1 TAAKTDFSR
10 FPIAFF
16 AAIHNWHG
24 DVRFGLALDV
34 GDSVD
39 IVEECTYW
47 YRGSCPRKSRAV
59 GIFPKTYVHI
69 KDLSKIDP
77 VVAECTQV
85 LREWSE
91 IWKRL
96 YDREAYKFQTL
107 RKVMFSIL
115 ESRRELLSATM
126 TQDQTLELQM
136 VVVSKIDWGN
146 RKLGLDLVPR
156 EGPLAVDP
164 HSIGIVKLYNVHV
177 SSADNAKASSSRGTL
192 RRKTQRKILTH
203 HLYFCM
209 RGFGYR
215 IGGDDAE
222 VYFFLYDGTHMRP
235 LSERFLFKISKDG
248 FTNYTEKLHSNCTVF
263 TDLGAADLNEDLHLV
278 AVVMRVGKIIQSD
291 SIKKIEKSG
300 AYGHGPTFRRPFGVG
315 ILSLSDIA
323 HFDSSLEQSSDERE
337 YNFKLFQCEEKD
349 FHLLPELIIK
359 KSNGKYSPIQ
369 PSQGTQ
375 GIDVSLK
382 LLHGGLGQAR
392 QEQPLLFQGTTIT
405 RKMGFPDVIMP
416 GDVRNDLF
424 LTLERGEFE
433 RGGKNTGKNILV
445 TVVVL
450 DETGNV
456 LTDCLW
462 GASGMDS
469 QAQYRSMI
477 LYHQN
482 TPNWNE
488 MLRLCVPIDKFASA
502 HVRFEF
508 RHCSTREKTE
518 PKLFAFSF
526 ARLMDTG
533 GATLRDGQHDL
544 FVYKCEDPAKLQPAN
559 YLRLQCRQGDP
570 QAKMDCGGCFSRHSR
585 ETFYLRSLLCSTK
598 LTQNA
603 DLLSLLQWRTNPETI
618 QDSLTGVLRL
628 NDEELVK
635 FLQDVLDALFAMFSN
650 EEGNSTQHSG
660 LVFHVL
666 VSIFSLLQSNK
677 FQHFRPVMN
686 EYIENHFAAA
696 LVYKGLITS
705 VEHMAVFMT
714 KAEHPDPFQKCFGSL
729 EYIFKLLIQSRRL
742 FARATGGQY
751 EDSFRRD
758 LHSLFTALN
767 GMLAVPSYDVIIP
780 TQEALLNSTGVV
792 LEQLKD
798 TLPAPELGMLAR
810 NMLDAIPRGAP
821 IRLIQAKLHA
831 VKDLVSGELF
841 HEDDSR
847 TVVLSVACKHLRMH
861 LSRRDELR
869 LCAEILSEILSQ
881 LYDLQ
886 KEQRDKVT
894 NTLQHDLDSLCK
906 NILGILIRT
915 ISIIMEGSNAVLP
928 QLVSCLLGLLQLLD
942 ETHYK
947 RYWDEL
953 SPNKDPRDLKEF
965 LSKSLMVYEELLTQD
980 WHVFPNDW
988 LVMKLAANDVL
999 RMSLEEFAK
1008 PLVYR
1013 FLAPNGFDSQ
1023 LWWSYFSLAVAF
1035 LTQPSLQLEQYREPK
1050 RLKILHSHGDMRV
1063 LMGFQ
1068 ILSMWSQLG
1077 EQKLHFIP
1085 SMVGPFLE
1093 VTLVPEPALRKA
1105 TLSVFYDMMQCE
1117 QAARGSFRLVESE
1130 LIDKLDLLISV
1141 NKGDDEYR
1149 ELFSTI
1155 LLEKVQLENPNWKDA
1170 GIAFIGSVTR
1180 LLERLLDYRSV
1191 MQGEENRDKR
1201 MTCTVNLL
1209 NFYKNEINRKEMYL
1223 RYIYKLHNL
1232 HLQAENYTEAGFT
1245 LKLYASM
1252 LSWDRET
1259 QSFAPFDNSGQP
1271 EWQRK
1276 ERLYHEILKYF
1287 DKGKCWE
1294 KGIPLCKELAQL
1306 YETRRFDYNKLSDI
1320 LIQEAKFF
1328 QNILTQLRPEPE
1340 YFRVGFYGMGLPLFV
1355 RNKQFVYR
1363 GLEYERIGAFTQ
1375 RLQTEFPSAQILGNN
1390 SPPDNAILNAPDQYI
1405 QISNVRPVGDAQSLK
1420 TAMVPVPEKIAR
1432 FYEVNDV
1439 TRFIYDRPMYKGPV
1453 DKDNEFKSL
1462 WIERTILEISSP
1474 LPGILRWFEVKQ
1486 KSMQE
1491 LTPVEYACEIISNA
1505 GKELSDLIVQY
1516 KRDPKRN
1523 INPFSMRLQGTIDA
1537 NVMGGIS
1544 KYQEA
1549 FFSEQFLKSPQGAGQ
1564 QANVQRL
1571 KALILEQIQILEQAL
1586 ELHGQLAPSGVQPL
1600 HNRLLERFS
1609 QLKQSLSG
1617 MGRLK
1622 RQHSESIVNTPL
1634 PPLPTEQ
1641 RVAQTTTS
1649 GSANAN
1655 SHANYVYDLDE
1666 IYTRPGDTLRP
1677 VDPLSSYQTLSKE
1690 SLSIPLEDGSAPP
1703 VPNRPRSQN
1712 FIANG
1717 AMDSPEVPPKRQP
1730 AGNSPGAPPLPPRG
1744 ITPDKRAS
1752 NPLIFND
1759 FGNSDA
1765 VGRRHS
1771 SQQQQHGQK
1780 YSVVDISYDD
1790 PEADQQPHSLP
1801 PNFQDGSGGHLSVCF
1816 APNDFRDSGI
1826 STTSSR
1832 ELNHMNLNNLSE
1844 DSSSIS
1850 ASTVHHREHCRISSN
1865 GSLDIHATASMN
1877 ITQRESS
1884 ASSFDVEDLP
1894 VPPPPIPPKSLAV
1907 STSNGVSTL
1916 GIDEA
1921 HSPNPS
1927 STQLNHIQN
1936 QNHSTNSHHHLG
1948 QQQQQQQQNGDSDG
1962 YTMLQHQTN
1971 GPPAAAV
1978 EVLPPPPAASAI
1990 ASSSITIC
1998 RCHHPPDQPHQPHKP
2013 NSSTSTSA
2021 STATDTA
2028 TESMDSSSSTHSM
2041 TPPPPPPP
2049 PPPPS
2054 FSQFHHQATLPP
2066 HYCQDCLSSPSPP
2079 PTIIT
2084 EQAQVHATPGLTTP
2098 QPHIEHCSCGLTF
2111 SVVQGQQEQLGT
2123 SLMSSR
2129 FSTLERQSYGYQ
2141 VDQVSSCQHHH
2152 YHHHHQQSAQY

>member
-1 TAAKTDFSR
+1 MWIPSNNKYGV
-10 FPIAFF
+10 
-16 AAIHNWHG
+16 AIHNWHG
-24 DVRFGLALDV
+24 DVRFGLSLDV

-39 IVEECTYW
+39 IVEECTHW

-59 GIFPKTYVHI
+59 GLFPKTYIHI

-96 YDREAYKFQTL
+96 YVDREAYKFQTL

-136 VVVSKIDWGN
+136 MVVSKIDWGN

-164 HSIGIVKLYNVHV
+164 HGIGIVKLYNVHV

-192 RRKTQRKILTH
+192 RRKTPRKILTH

-209 RGFGYR
+209 RDFGHR

-222 VYFFLYDGTHMRP
+222 VYFFLYDGSRMRP
-235 LSERFLFKISKDG
+235 LSERFLVKISRDG
-248 FTNYTEKLHSNCTVF
+248 FSNYIEKLHSNCAVF

-300 AYGHGPTFRRPFGVG
+300 SHGTGPTYRRPFGVG
-315 ILSLSDIA
+315 VLSLADIA
-323 HFDSSLEQSSDERE
+323 HFDSSLEQASPASEERE
-337 YNFKLFQCEEKD
+337 YNFKLYQSEEKD
-349 FHLLPELIIK
+349 FHLLPELMIK
-359 KSNGKYSPIQ
+359 KSSGKYSPIQ
-369 PSQGTQ
+369 TGNQSTQ
-375 GIDVSLK
+375 GIVVSLK

-392 QEQPLLFQGTTIT
+392 QEQPLLFQGSTIT

-424 LTLERGEFE
+424 LSLERGEFE

-450 DETGNV
+450 DVAGNV

-462 GASGMDS
+462 GASGMDA
-469 QAQYRSMI
+469 QPQYRSMI

-482 TPNWNE
+482 APSWNE
-488 MLRLCVPIDKFASA
+488 MLRLSVPIDKFATA

-508 RHCSTREKTE
+508 RHCSTRDKTE

-526 ARLMDTG
+526 ARLMETG
-533 GATLRDGQHDL
+533 GATLGDGQHEL
-544 FVYKCEDPAKLQPAN
+544 YVYKCEDPAKLQASN
-559 YLRLQCRQGDP
+559 YLRLQCRPRDA
-570 QAKMDCGGCFSRHSR
+570 QAKMDCGGCFSRSSK
-585 ETFYLRSLLCSTK
+585 EVFVLRSLLCSTK

-603 DLLSLLQWRTNPETI
+603 DLLSLLQWRAHPDTI

-881 LYDLQ
+881 LFDLQ
-886 KEQRDKVT
+886 REQREKVT

-953 SPNKDPRDLKEF
+953 SPNHKDPRDLKEF
-965 LSKSLMVYEELLTQD
+965 LSKSLLVYEELLTQD

-1013 FLAPNGFDSQ
+1013 FLGAQAFDSQ
-1023 LWWSYFSLAVAF
+1023 LWWSYFSLAVSF

-1130 LIDKLDLLISV
+1130 LIDKLDLLISE

-1149 ELFSTI
+1149 ELFSTMEHLSLV
-1155 LLEKVQLENPNWKDA
+1155 LLEKVQVENPNWKDA

-1306 YETRRFDYNKLSDI
+1306 YETRRFDYNKLSEI

-1390 SPPDNAILNAPDQYI
+1390 SPPDGAILNAPDQYI
-1405 QISNVRPVGDAQSLK
+1405 QISNVRPMGDAQALK

-1439 TRFIYDRPMYKGPV
+1439 TRFIYDRPMYKGPI

-1462 WIERTILEISSP
+1462 WIERTILDIASP

-1486 KSMQE
+1486 KSVQE

-1505 GKELSDLIVQY
+1505 GKELSELIVQY
-1516 KRDPKRN
+1516 RRDPKRN

-1549 FFSEQFLKSPQGAGQ
+1549 FFSDQFLKSPQGAGQ

-1622 RQHSESIVNTPL
+1622 RQHSDSIVNTPL

-1641 RVAQTTTS
+1641 RTAQAAAS
-1649 GSANAN
+1649 SSSSSQNAN
-1655 SHANYVYDLDE
+1655 PNANYVYELDE
-1666 IYTRPGDTLRP
+1666 IYTRPGDTVRP
-1677 VDPLSSYQTLSKE
+1677 VDPLNSYQTLSKE
-1690 SLSIPLEDGSAPP
+1690 SLTIPLDESVAAPP

-1712 FIANG
+1712 FVVNG
-1717 AMDSPEVPPKRQP
+1717 GGGAMMDSPEVPPKRQP
-1730 AGNSPGAPPLPPRG
+1730 AVNSPNAPPLPPRG

-1752 NPLIFND
+1752 NPMIFND
-1759 FGNSDA
+1759 FGGGDG

-1780 YSVVDISYDD
+1780 YAVVDISFDD

-1801 PNFQDGSGGHLSVCF
+1801 PNFQDGGGGHLNVCF
-1816 APNDFRDSGI
+1816 VPNDFRDSGI

-1832 ELNHMNLNNLSE
+1832 ELNNMNLNNLSE

-1850 ASTVHHREHCRISSN
+1850 AASTVHHREHCRISSN
-1865 GSLDIHATASMN
+1865 GSLDMHATVPSMN

-1884 ASSFDVEDLP
+1884 TSSFDVEDMP
-1894 VPPPPIPPKSLAV
+1894 VPPPPIPPKSLGV
-1907 STSNGVSTL
+1907 SSNGVLASEEAL
-1916 GIDEA
+1916 VLALA
-1921 HSPNPS
+1921 HSSNPNTQAY
-1927 STQLNHIQN
+1927 TQLNHSQN
-1936 QNHSTNSHHHLG
+1936 QNHSINNHHYHHQTLG
-1948 QQQQQQQQNGDSDG
+1948 QQLQQNGDDEGDG
-1962 YTMLQHQTN
+1962 YSSLQHQPINGVAVAPALASAPLPSAVEAAVTSTGTGTN
-1971 GPPAAAV
+1971 TSTITAPPA
-1978 EVLPPPPAASAI
+1978 SALTSSL
-1990 ASSSITIC
+1990 ASS
-1998 RCHHPPDQPHQPHKP
+1998 HQH
-2013 NSSTSTSA
+2013 
-2021 STATDTA
+2021 D
-2028 TESMDSSSSTHSM
+2028 
-2041 TPPPPPPP
+2041 
-2049 PPPPS
+2049 
-2054 FSQFHHQATLPP
+2054 
-2066 HYCQDCLSSPSPP
+2066 
-2079 PTIIT
+2079 
-2084 EQAQVHATPGLTTP
+2084 G
-2098 QPHIEHCSCGLTF
+2098 GTF
-2111 SVVQGQQEQLGT
+2111 
-2123 SLMSSR
+2123 
-2129 FSTLERQSYGYQ
+2129 
-2141 VDQVSSCQHHH
+2141 
-2152 YHHHHQQSAQY
+2152 

>member
-1 TAAKTDFSR
+1 MWISSNNKYGV
-10 FPIAFF
+10 
-16 AAIHNWHG
+16 AIHNWHG
-24 DVRFGLALDV
+24 DVRFGLSLDV

-39 IVEECTYW
+39 IVEECRHW

-59 GIFPKTYVHI
+59 GLFPKTYIHI

-96 YDREAYKFQTL
+96 YVDRETYKFQTL

-164 HSIGIVKLYNVHV
+164 HGIGIVKLYNVHV
-177 SSADNAKASSSRGTL
+177 NSAENAKASSCRGTL
-192 RRKTQRKILTH
+192 RRKTPRKILTH

-209 RGFGYR
+209 RDFGHR

-222 VYFFLYDGTHMRP
+222 VYFFLYDGSHMRP
-235 LSERFLFKISKDG
+235 LSERFLVKISKDG
-248 FTNYTEKLHSNCTVF
+248 FSNYIEKLHSNCTVF
-263 TDLGAADLNEDLHLV
+263 TDLGAADLNENLHLV

-300 AYGHGPTFRRPFGVG
+300 SHGTGPTYRRPFGVG
-315 ILSLSDIA
+315 VLSLADIA
-323 HFDSSLEQSSDERE
+323 LFDSNLEQASTASEERE
-337 YNFKLFQCEEKD
+337 YNFKLYQSEEKD
-349 FHLLPELIIK
+349 FHLLPELMIK
-359 KSNGKYSPIQ
+359 KSSGKFSPIQ
-369 PSQGTQ
+369 TGNQNTQ
-375 GIDVSLK
+375 GIVVSLK

-392 QEQPLLFQGTTIT
+392 QEQPLLFQGSTIT

-424 LTLERGEFE
+424 LSLERGEFE

-450 DETGNV
+450 DVAGNV

-462 GASGMDS
+462 GASGMDA
-469 QAQYRSMI
+469 QPQYRSMI

-482 TPNWNE
+482 APSWNE
-488 MLRLCVPIDKFASA
+488 MLRLSVPIDKFATA

-508 RHCSTREKTE
+508 RHCSTRDKTE

-526 ARLMDTG
+526 ARLMETG
-533 GATLRDGQHDL
+533 GATLGDGQHEL
-544 FVYKCEDPAKLQPAN
+544 YVYKCEDPAKLQASN
-559 YLRLQCRQGDP
+559 YLRLQCRPRDA
-570 QAKMDCGGCFSRHSR
+570 QAKMDCGGCFSRSSK
-585 ETFYLRSLLCSTK
+585 EVFVLRSLLCSTK
-598 LTQNA
+598 LTQDA
-603 DLLSLLQWRTNPETI
+603 DLLSLLQWRAHPDTI

-635 FLQDVLDALFAMFSN
+635 FLQDVLDVLFAMFSN

-881 LYDLQ
+881 LFELQ
-886 KEQRDKVT
+886 REQRDKVT

-953 SPNKDPRDLKEF
+953 SPNNKDPRDLKEF
-965 LSKSLMVYEELLTQD
+965 LSKSLLVYEELLTQD

-1013 FLAPNGFDSQ
+1013 FLGAQAFDSQ
-1023 LWWSYFSLAVAF
+1023 LWWSYFSLAVSF

-1130 LIDKLDLLISV
+1130 LIDKLDLLISE

-1149 ELFSTI
+1149 ELFSTMEHLSLV
-1155 LLEKVQLENPNWKDA
+1155 LLEKVQVENPNWKDA

-1259 QSFAPFDNSGQP
+1259 LSFAPFDNSGQP

-1306 YETRRFDYNKLSDI
+1306 YETRRFDYNKLSEI

-1390 SPPDNAILNAPDQYI
+1390 SPPDGAILNAPEQYI
-1405 QISNVRPVGDAQSLK
+1405 QISNVRPMGDAQALK

-1439 TRFIYDRPMYKGPV
+1439 TRFIYDRPTYKGPI

-1462 WIERTILEISSP
+1462 WIERTILDIASP

-1486 KSMQE
+1486 KSVQE

-1505 GKELSDLIVQY
+1505 GKELSELIVQY
-1516 KRDPKRN
+1516 RRDPKRN

-1549 FFSEQFLKSPQGAGQ
+1549 FFSDQFLKSPQGAGQ

-1622 RQHSESIVNTPL
+1622 RQHSDSIVNTPL

-1641 RVAQTTTS
+1641 RTTQAATS
-1649 GSANAN
+1649 SSSLNSQNASAN
-1655 SHANYVYDLDE
+1655 SNYVYELDE
-1666 IYTRPGDTLRP
+1666 NYTRPGDIVRP
-1677 VDPLSSYQTLSKE
+1677 VDPLNSYQTLSKE
-1690 SLSIPLEDGSAPP
+1690 SLTITLDESAAAPP

-1717 AMDSPEVPPKRQP
+1717 DLGAMMDSPEVPPKRQP
-1730 AGNSPGAPPLPPRG
+1730 AVNSPNAPPLPPRG

-1752 NPLIFND
+1752 NPMIFND
-1759 FGNSDA
+1759 FGGNEG

-1780 YSVVDISYDD
+1780 YAVVDISFDD

-1801 PNFQDGSGGHLSVCF
+1801 PNFQDGGGGGHLNVCF
-1816 APNDFRDSGI
+1816 VPNDFRDSGI

-1850 ASTVHHREHCRISSN
+1850 AASTVHHREHCRISSN
-1865 GSLDIHATASMN
+1865 GSLDMHATAASMN

-1884 ASSFDVEDLP
+1884 TSSFDVEDMP
-1894 VPPPPIPPKSLAV
+1894 VPPPPIPPKSLGV
-1907 STSNGVSTL
+1907 SSNGVLASEEAL
-1916 GIDEA
+1916 ALA
-1921 HSPNPS
+1921 HSPNPNTQAY
-1927 STQLNHIQN
+1927 TQLNHSQNQNQN
-1936 QNHSTNSHHHLG
+1936 QNHSINNHNYHHQSLG
-1948 QQQQQQQQNGDSDG
+1948 QQLQQNGDDEGDG
-1962 YTMLQHQTN
+1962 YSSLQHLPVN
-1971 GPPAAAV
+1971 GVALAAAPAPAPV
-1978 EVLPPPPAASAI
+1978 EGAATAT
-1990 ASSSITIC
+1990 ATATAAG
-1998 RCHHPPDQPHQPHKP
+1998 
-2013 NSSTSTSA
+2013 TSTI
-2021 STATDTA
+2021 TA
-2028 TESMDSSSSTHSM
+2028 
-2041 TPPPPPPP
+2041 
-2049 PPPPS
+2049 PPPS
-2054 FSQFHHQATLPP
+2054 ALTSSLASSHQ
-2066 HYCQDCLSSPSPP
+2066 HD
-2079 PTIIT
+2079 
-2084 EQAQVHATPGLTTP
+2084 G
-2098 QPHIEHCSCGLTF
+2098 GTF
-2111 SVVQGQQEQLGT
+2111 
-2123 SLMSSR
+2123 
-2129 FSTLERQSYGYQ
+2129 
-2141 VDQVSSCQHHH
+2141 
-2152 YHHHHQQSAQY
+2152 

>member
-1 TAAKTDFSR
+1 MWIPSNNKYGV
-10 FPIAFF
+10 
-16 AAIHNWHG
+16 AIHNWHG
-24 DVRFGLALDV
+24 DVRYGLPLDV

-39 IVEECTYW
+39 IVEECKYW

-59 GIFPKTYVHI
+59 GLFPKTYIHI

-96 YDREAYKFQTL
+96 YVDREAYKFQTL

-126 TQDQTLELQM
+126 TQDQTTELQM

-156 EGPLAVDP
+156 VGPLAVDP
-164 HSIGIVKLYNVHV
+164 HGIGIVKLYNVHV

-192 RRKTQRKILTH
+192 RRKTQRKILSH

-209 RGFGYR
+209 RDFGHR

-222 VYFFLYDGTHMRP
+222 VYFFLYDGNRMRP
-235 LSERFLFKISKDG
+235 LSERFLVKISKDG
-248 FTNYTEKLHSNCTVF
+248 FSNYIEKLHSNCSVF
-263 TDLGAADLNEDLHLV
+263 TDLGAADLHEELHLV

-291 SIKKIEKSG
+291 SIKKTEKNNTCLGG
-300 AYGHGPTFRRPFGVG
+300 ATYRRPFGVG
-315 ILSLSDIA
+315 VLSLSDICQL
-323 HFDSSLEQSSDERE
+323 DNSLEQQSSEEHE
-337 YNFKLFQCEEKD
+337 YSFKLYQSEEKD

-359 KSNGKYSPIQ
+359 KSSGKFSPIQ
-369 PSQGTQ
+369 TGNQSTQ
-375 GIDVSLK
+375 GIVVSLK

-392 QEQPLLFQGTTIT
+392 AEQPLLFQGTTIT

-450 DETGNV
+450 DVAGNV
-456 LTDCLW
+456 LSDCLW
-462 GASGMDS
+462 GASGMD
-469 QAQYRSMI
+469 ALPQYRSMI

-482 TPNWNE
+482 APSWNE
-488 MLRLCVPIDKFASA
+488 MLRLSVPIDKFATA

-508 RHCSTREKTE
+508 RHCSTREKSE

-526 ARLMDTG
+526 ARLMDTS
-533 GATLRDGQHDL
+533 GATLGDGQHEL
-544 FVYKCEDPAKLQPAN
+544 YVYKCEDPAKLQASS
-559 YLRLQCRQGDP
+559 YLRLQCRPRDA
-570 QAKMDCGGCFSRHSR
+570 QAKMDCSGCFSRSSK
-585 ETFYLRSLLCSTK
+585 EVFVLRSLLCSTK

-603 DLLSLLQWRTNPETI
+603 DLLSLLQWRAHPDTI

-650 EEGNSTQHSG
+650 EEGNSTTHSG

-677 FQHFRPVMN
+677 FQHFRPVMH

-821 IRLIQAKLHA
+821 NRLIQAKLQA

-869 LCAEILSEILSQ
+869 LCAEILSEILTQ
-881 LYDLQ
+881 LYELQ
-886 KEQRDKVT
+886 REQRDKVT

-928 QLVSCLLGLLQLLD
+928 QLVACLLGLLQLLD

-947 RYWDEL
+947 RFWDEL
-953 SPNKDPRDLKEF
+953 TPNKDPRDLKDF
-965 LSKSLMVYEELLTQD
+965 LSKSLLVYEELLTQD
-980 WHVFPNDW
+980 WLVYPNDW

-999 RMSLEEFAK
+999 RKSLEEFAK

-1013 FLAPNGFDSQ
+1013 FLGPQAFDSQ
-1023 LWWSYFSLAVAF
+1023 LWWSYFSLAVTF

-1130 LIDKLDLLISV
+1130 LIDKLDLLISE

-1149 ELFSTI
+1149 ELFSTMEHLSLV
-1155 LLEKVQLENPNWKDA
+1155 LLEKVQVENPNWKDA
-1170 GIAFIGSVTR
+1170 GTAFIGSVTR

-1232 HLQAENYTEAGFT
+1232 HLQAENYTEAGYT

-1259 QSFAPFDNSGQP
+1259 QSFAPFDNGGQP

-1320 LIQEAKFF
+1320 LILEAKFF

-1375 RLQTEFPSAQILGNN
+1375 RLQTEFPSAQILTNN
-1390 SPPDNAILNAPDQYI
+1390 SPPDAAILNAPEQYI
-1405 QISNVRPVGDAQSLK
+1405 QISNVRPVGDAQALK

-1439 TRFIYDRPMYKGPV
+1439 TRFIYDRPMYKGPI

-1462 WIERTILEISSP
+1462 WIERTTLDIAST

-1486 KSMQE
+1486 KSVQE

-1505 GKELSDLIVQY
+1505 GKELAELIVQY
-1516 KRDPKRN
+1516 RRDPKRN

-1549 FFSEQFLKSPQGAGQ
+1549 FFSEHFLKSPQGAGQ

-1571 KALILEQIQILEQAL
+1571 KILILEQIQILEQAL
-1586 ELHGQLAPSGVQPL
+1586 ELHGQLAPAGVQPL

-1622 RQHSESIVNTPL
+1622 RQPSESIVNTPL

-1641 RVAQTTTS
+1641 RTAAAAAAAAAHQQMAS
-1649 GSANAN
+1649 GNPN
-1655 SHANYVYDLDE
+1655 ANYVYELDE

-1677 VDPLSSYQTLSKE
+1677 VEAMNSYQTLSKE
-1690 SLSIPLEDGSAPP
+1690 SLSIELVEAPP

-1712 FIANG
+1712 FITNG

-1730 AGNSPGAPPLPPRG
+1730 TYNSPNAPPLPPRG

-1759 FGNSDA
+1759 FGTSADA
-1765 VGRRHS
+1765 TARRHS
-1771 SQQQQHGQK
+1771 AQQQHGQK
-1780 YSVVDISYDD
+1780 YAVVDISFDD

-1801 PNFQDGSGGHLSVCF
+1801 HNLQEAGSHLNVCF

-1832 ELNHMNLNNLSE
+1832 DLNQLNNLSE
-1844 DSSSIS
+1844 ESSSIS
-1850 ASTVHHREHCRISSN
+1850 LSTVHHREHCRISSN
-1865 GSLDIHATASMN
+1865 GSLDMQMHGGALN

-1884 ASSFDVEDLP
+1884 TSSFDVEDIP
-1894 VPPPPIPPKSLAV
+1894 VPPPPIPPKSL
-1907 STSNGVSTL
+1907 GVSLNGL
-1916 GIDEA
+1916 GAGIGIAVDEA
-1921 HSPNPS
+1921 HTPNTHPS
-1927 STQLNHIQN
+1927 LNHSIN
-1936 QNHSTNSHHHLG
+1936 NHHQL
-1948 QQQQQQQQNGDSDG
+1948 QQQHNGIGSGNGDADDYSSP
-1962 YTMLQHQTN
+1962 QH
-1971 GPPAAAV
+1971 
-1978 EVLPPPPAASAI
+1978 
-1990 ASSSITIC
+1990 
-1998 RCHHPPDQPHQPHKP
+1998 
-2013 NSSTSTSA
+2013 
-2021 STATDTA
+2021 
-2028 TESMDSSSSTHSM
+2028 
-2041 TPPPPPPP
+2041 
-2049 PPPPS
+2049 
-2054 FSQFHHQATLPP
+2054 HHQATSNGNSLAGSAM
-2066 HYCQDCLSSPSPP
+2066 QASSMS
-2079 PTIIT
+2079 TVAA
-2084 EQAQVHATPGLTTP
+2084 EAATTT
-2098 QPHIEHCSCGLTF
+2098 TN
-2111 SVVQGQQEQLGT
+2111 T
-2123 SLMSSR
+2123 SSS
-2129 FSTLERQSYGYQ
+2129 S
-2141 VDQVSSCQHHH
+2141 HHH
-2152 YHHHHQQSAQY
+2152 DGGTF

>member
-1 TAAKTDFSR
+1 MWIPSNNKYGVAV
-10 FPIAFF
+10 
-16 AAIHNWHG
+16 HNWHG

-39 IVEECTYW
+39 IVEECSHW

-59 GIFPKTYVHI
+59 GIFPKTYVNI
-69 KDLSKIDP
+69 KDLTKIDP

-96 YDREAYKFQTL
+96 FVDRETYKFQTL

-192 RRKTQRKILTH
+192 RRKTQRKILSH

-209 RGFGYR
+209 RDFGHR

-235 LSERFLFKISKDG
+235 LSERFLVKISKDG
-248 FTNYTEKLHSNCTVF
+248 FSNYIEKLHSNCTVF

-291 SIKKIEKSG
+291 SVKKIEKSG
-300 AYGHGPTFRRPFGVG
+300 TLGHGPTFRRPFGVG
-315 ILSLSDIA
+315 VLSLADIA

-337 YNFKLFQCEEKD
+337 YNFKLFQSEEKD

-359 KSNGKYSPIQ
+359 KSSGKYSPIQ
-369 PSQGTQ
+369 TTQGTQ
-375 GIDVSLK
+375 GIVVSLK

-392 QEQPLLFQGTTIT
+392 QEQPLLFQGSTIT

-450 DETGNV
+450 DVTGNV
-456 LTDCLW
+456 LADCLW
-462 GASGMDS
+462 GASGMES
-469 QAQYRSMI
+469 QSQYRSMI

-482 TPNWNE
+482 APSWNE
-488 MLRLCVPIDKFASA
+488 MLRLSVPIDKFATA

-508 RHCSTREKTE
+508 RHCSTRDKTE

-526 ARLMDTG
+526 ARLMDMG
-533 GATLRDGQHDL
+533 GATLSDGQHEL
-544 FVYKCEDPAKLQPAN
+544 YVYKCEDPSKLQAAN
-559 YLRLQCRQGDP
+559 YLRLQCRPRDA
-570 QAKMDCGGCFSRHSR
+570 QAKMDCGGCFSRSSK
-585 ETFYLRSLLCSTK
+585 EVFVLRSLLCSTK

-603 DLLSLLQWRTNPETI
+603 DLLSLLQWRTHPETI

-729 EYIFKLLIQSRRL
+729 EYIFKLLIQSRKL

-861 LSRRDELR
+861 LGRRDELR

-881 LYDLQ
+881 LHELQ

-928 QLVSCLLGLLQLLD
+928 QLVACLLGLLQLLD

-965 LSKSLMVYEELLTQD
+965 LSKSLQVYEDLLAQD

-1013 FLAPNGFDSQ
+1013 FLGTQAFDSQ
-1023 LWWSYFSLAVAF
+1023 LWWCYFSLAVSF

-1130 LIDKLDLLISV
+1130 LIDKLDLLISG

-1149 ELFSTI
+1149 ELFSTMEHLSLV
-1155 LLEKVQLENPNWKDA
+1155 LLEKVKVENPNWKEA

-1223 RYIYKLHNL
+1223 RYIYKLHDL

-1259 QSFAPFDNSGQP
+1259 QSIVPFDSSGQP

-1276 ERLYHEILKYF
+1276 EQLYHEILKYF

-1306 YETRRFDYNKLSDI
+1306 YETRRFDYNKLSEI

-1375 RLQTEFPSAQILGNN
+1375 RLQTEFPSAQILSNN
-1390 SPPDNAILNAPDQYI
+1390 SPPDSAILNAPDQYI
-1405 QISNVRPVGDAQSLK
+1405 QISNVRPVGDAQALK

-1432 FYEVNDV
+1432 FYDVNDV

-1462 WIERTILEISSP
+1462 WIERTILDIASP

-1486 KSMQE
+1486 KSMLE

-1505 GKELSDLIVQY
+1505 GKELSELIVQY

-1571 KALILEQIQILEQAL
+1571 KTLILEQIQILEQAL
-1586 ELHGQLAPSGVQPL
+1586 ELHGQLAPTGVQPL

-1609 QLKQSLSG
+1609 QLKQSLS
-1617 MGRLK
+1617 GRLK

-1641 RVAQTTTS
+1641 RVVQASTS
-1649 GSANAN
+1649 AGLSVQPIG
-1655 SHANYVYDLDE
+1655 NYVYDLDE
-1666 IYTRPGDTLRP
+1666 IYTKPGDTVRP

-1690 SLSIPLEDGSAPP
+1690 SLTIPLEESAAPP

-1717 AMDSPEVPPKRQP
+1717 SMDSPEVPPKRQP
-1730 AGNSPGAPPLPPRG
+1730 AVNSPNAPPLPPRG

-1752 NPLIFND
+1752 NPMIFND
-1759 FGNSDA
+1759 FGNADA

-1771 SQQQQHGQK
+1771 SQHQQHGQK

-1801 PNFQDGSGGHLSVCF
+1801 PNFQDASGGHLSVCF

-1832 ELNHMNLNNLSE
+1832 ELNHMNLNNLGE
-1844 DSSSIS
+1844 DQSMIS
-1850 ASTVHHREHCRISSN
+1850 VHHREHCRISSN
-1865 GSLDIHATASMN
+1865 GSLDMHVGVPMN

-1884 ASSFDVEDLP
+1884 TSSFDVEDLP

-1907 STSNGVSTL
+1907 TSNGVSFA
-1916 GIDEA
+1916 GIDDA
-1921 HSPNPS
+1921 HSPNPT
-1927 STQLNHIQN
+1927 STQFNHNHSQN
-1936 QNHSTNSHHHLG
+1936 PIQNHSTNNHLG
-1948 QQQQQQQQNGDSDG
+1948 QEQQNGGEGG
-1962 YTMLQHQTN
+1962 YSLLQHPVN
-1971 GPPAAAV
+1971 GLAA
-1978 EVLPPPPAASAI
+1978 LPPPPAAVEAASSTTAV
-1990 ASSSITIC
+1990 ASSSS
-1998 RCHHPPDQPHQPHKP
+1998 HQH
-2013 NSSTSTSA
+2013 
-2021 STATDTA
+2021 D
-2028 TESMDSSSSTHSM
+2028 
-2041 TPPPPPPP
+2041 
-2049 PPPPS
+2049 
-2054 FSQFHHQATLPP
+2054 
-2066 HYCQDCLSSPSPP
+2066 
-2079 PTIIT
+2079 
-2084 EQAQVHATPGLTTP
+2084 G
-2098 QPHIEHCSCGLTF
+2098 GTF
-2111 SVVQGQQEQLGT
+2111 
-2123 SLMSSR
+2123 
-2129 FSTLERQSYGYQ
+2129 
-2141 VDQVSSCQHHH
+2141 
-2152 YHHHHQQSAQY
+2152 

>member
-1 TAAKTDFSR
+1 MWKPSNNKYGV
-10 FPIAFF
+10 
-16 AAIHNWHG
+16 AIHNWHG
-24 DVRFGLALDV
+24 DVRFGLPLDV

-39 IVEECTYW
+39 IVEECTHW
-47 YRGSCPRKSRAV
+47 YRGSCPRQSRAV
-59 GIFPKTYVHI
+59 GIFPKTYIHI

-96 YDREAYKFQTL
+96 YVDREAYKFETL
-107 RKVMFSIL
+107 RKVMYSIL
-115 ESRRELLSATM
+115 DSRRELLSATM
-126 TQDQTLELQM
+126 TQDQTLALQM

-156 EGPLAVDP
+156 VGPLAVDP
-164 HSIGIVKLYNVHV
+164 HGIGIVKLYNVHV
-177 SSADNAKASSSRGTL
+177 TSADNAKASSSRGTL

-209 RGFGYR
+209 RDFGHR

-222 VYFFLYDGTHMRP
+222 VYFFLYDGARMRA
-235 LSERFLFKISKDG
+235 LSERFLVKISKDG
-248 FTNYTEKLHSNCTVF
+248 FSNYIEKLHSNCTVF
-263 TDLGAADLNEDLHLV
+263 TDLGAADLNEELHLV

-291 SIKKIEKSG
+291 SIKKIEKNNASASG
-300 AYGHGPTFRRPFGVG
+300 ATYRRPFGVG
-315 ILSLSDIA
+315 VLHLSDIS
-323 HFDSSLEQSSDERE
+323 HFDSSMDSEERE
-337 YNFKLFQCEEKD
+337 YNFKIYQSEEKD
-349 FHLLPELIIK
+349 FHLLHELIIK
-359 KSNGKYSPIQ
+359 KSTGKYSPIQ
-369 PSQGTQ
+369 TGNQNTQ
-375 GIDVSLK
+375 GISVSLK

-392 QEQPLLFQGTTIT
+392 LEQPLLFQGTTIT

-445 TVVVL
+445 KVLVL
-450 DETGNV
+450 DVSGNV
-456 LTDCLW
+456 LGDCLW
-462 GASGMDS
+462 GASGMD
-469 QAQYRSMI
+469 AQHHYKSMI

-482 TPNWNE
+482 APSWNE
-488 MLRLCVPIDKFASA
+488 MLRLSVPIDKFATA

-508 RHCSTREKTE
+508 RHCSTREKSE

-526 ARLMDTG
+526 ARLMDPS
-533 GATLRDGQHDL
+533 GATLTDGQHEL
-544 FVYKCEDPAKLQPAN
+544 YVYKCEDVAKLQAAN
-559 YLRLQCRQGDP
+559 YMRLPCKARDAHVKPDGNSSFHRSS
-570 QAKMDCGGCFSRHSR
+570 KEVFVV
-585 ETFYLRSLLCSTK
+585 RSLLCSTK

-603 DLLSLLQWRTNPETI
+603 DLLSLLQWRAHPETI

-628 NDEELVK
+628 DDEELVK

-729 EYIFKLLIQSRRL
+729 EYIFKLLIQSRKL

-767 GMLAVPSYDVIIP
+767 GMLAVPSDDVIIP

-821 IRLIQAKLHA
+821 ARLIQAKLNA

-861 LSRRDELR
+861 LGRRDELR
-869 LCAEILSEILSQ
+869 LCAEILSEILSH
-881 LYDLQ
+881 LHELQ
-886 KEQRDKVT
+886 REQREKVT

-915 ISIIMEGSNAVLP
+915 ISSIKEGSNAVLP
-928 QLVSCLLGLLQLLD
+928 QLVACLLGLLQLLD
-942 ETHYK
+942 ETQYK

-953 SPNKDPRDLKEF
+953 TPNKDPRDLKEF
-965 LSKSLMVYEELLTQD
+965 LSMSLLVYEQLLKDD
-980 WHVFPNDW
+980 WVVFPTDW
-988 LVMKLAANDVL
+988 LVMKLASNDVL
-999 RMSLEEFAK
+999 RKSLEEFAK

-1013 FLAPNGFDSQ
+1013 FLGPQAFDSQ

-1035 LTQPSLQLEQYREPK
+1035 LTQPSLQLEQYRELK
-1050 RLKILHSHGDMRV
+1050 RRKILHSHGDMRV

-1077 EQKLHFIP
+1077 DQKLHFIP

-1117 QAARGSFRLVESE
+1117 QGARGSFRLVESE
-1130 LIDKLDLLISV
+1130 LIDKLDLLISE

-1149 ELFSTI
+1149 ELFSTMEHLSLV
-1155 LLEKVQLENPNWKDA
+1155 LLEKVKSENPSWKDA
-1170 GIAFIGSVTR
+1170 GTAFIASVTR

-1232 HLQAENYTEAGFT
+1232 HLQAENFTEAGYT

-1271 EWQRK
+1271 EWLRK

-1306 YETRRFDYNKLSDI
+1306 YETRCFDYNKLSEI
-1320 LIQEAKFF
+1320 LILEAKFF

-1375 RLQTEFPSAQILGNN
+1375 RLQTEFPAAQILGNN
-1390 SPPDNAILNAPDQYI
+1390 SPPDAAILNAPEQYI
-1405 QISNVRPVGDAQSLK
+1405 QISNVRPVGDAHALK
-1420 TAMVPVPEKIAR
+1420 TAMLPVPEKIAR
-1432 FYEVNDV
+1432 FYEVNDI
-1439 TRFIYDRPMYKGPV
+1439 TRFIYDRPIYKEPI

-1462 WIERTILEISSP
+1462 WIERTTLDITCP

-1486 KSMQE
+1486 KSVHE
-1491 LTPVEYACEIISNA
+1491 ITPVEYACETISNA
-1505 GKELSDLIVQY
+1505 GKELADLTVQY
-1516 KRDPKRN
+1516 RRDPKRN

-1549 FFSEQFLKSPQGAGQ
+1549 FFSEHFLKSPQGAGQ
-1564 QANVQRL
+1564 QAKVQRL
-1571 KALILEQIQILEQAL
+1571 KTLILEQIQILEHAL

-1634 PPLPTEQ
+1634 PPLPTEK
-1641 RVAQTTTS
+1641 RTLSLGSTGSSSTAQQQ
-1649 GSANAN
+1649 GAGANILAN
-1655 SHANYVYDLDE
+1655 PNYAYELDE
-1666 IYTRPGDTLRP
+1666 IYTRPGETPRP
-1677 VDPLSSYQTLSKE
+1677 VDALSSYQTLSKE
-1690 SLSIPLEDGSAPP
+1690 SLSIPELTRSGSMTDAPP
-1703 VPNRPRSQN
+1703 IPNRPRSQN
-1712 FIANG
+1712 FIAGNNG
-1717 AMDSPEVPPKRQP
+1717 LVVDSPEVPPKRQHP
-1730 AGNSPGAPPLPPRG
+1730 DSPIAPPLPPRG

-1759 FGNSDA
+1759 FSSTEGGSIP
-1765 VGRRHS
+1765 RRHS
-1771 SQQQQHGQK
+1771 TQQQHGQK
-1780 YSVVDISYDD
+1780 YSVVDISFDD

-1801 PNFQDGSGGHLSVCF
+1801 PILQDVSGGHLNVCY

-1826 STTSSR
+1826 STTS
-1832 ELNHMNLNNLSE
+1832 ELNHLNNLSE
-1844 DSSSIS
+1844 ESSSNS
-1850 ASTVHHREHCRISSN
+1850 VSTVHHREHCRMSSD
-1865 GSLDIHATASMN
+1865 GSMN
-1877 ITQRESS
+1877 MLYGGGPTPLHITQRESFAIS
-1884 ASSFDVEDLP
+1884 YNVEDLP
-1894 VPPPPIPPKSLAV
+1894 VPPPPIPPKSLTV
-1907 STSNGVSTL
+1907 L
-1916 GIDEA
+1916 GLPDMGGNEEVLASGI
-1921 HSPNPS
+1921 
-1927 STQLNHIQN
+1927 QLNHSINN
-1936 QNHSTNSHHHLG
+1936 QHYHQAHNHQQS
-1948 QQQQQQQQNGDSDG
+1948 QQQQQQENDESSSGSNKTEGHSQVSPQHLTLNGVAAVAAA
-1962 YTMLQHQTN
+1962 
-1971 GPPAAAV
+1971 PAPIAAAV
-1978 EVLPPPPAASAI
+1978 Q
-1990 ASSSITIC
+1990 SSNQ
-1998 RCHHPPDQPHQPHKP
+1998 HD
-2013 NSSTSTSA
+2013 
-2021 STATDTA
+2021 
-2028 TESMDSSSSTHSM
+2028 
-2041 TPPPPPPP
+2041 
-2049 PPPPS
+2049 
-2054 FSQFHHQATLPP
+2054 
-2066 HYCQDCLSSPSPP
+2066 
-2079 PTIIT
+2079 
-2084 EQAQVHATPGLTTP
+2084 G
-2098 QPHIEHCSCGLTF
+2098 GTF
-2111 SVVQGQQEQLGT
+2111 
-2123 SLMSSR
+2123 
-2129 FSTLERQSYGYQ
+2129 
-2141 VDQVSSCQHHH
+2141 
-2152 YHHHHQQSAQY
+2152 